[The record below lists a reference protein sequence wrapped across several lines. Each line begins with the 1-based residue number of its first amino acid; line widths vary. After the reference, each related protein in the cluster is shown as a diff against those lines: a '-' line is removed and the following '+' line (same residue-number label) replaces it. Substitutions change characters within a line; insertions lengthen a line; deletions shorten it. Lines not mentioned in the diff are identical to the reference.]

1 MAVTFL
7 ETLKKLDAEASPG
20 TWNPGGTDD
29 WITIFKD
36 YSAIARI
43 ENKVKKT
50 PVTQEDW
57 ANSELICLLRNNTQA
72 IIELVEA
79 AEKQN
84 EWQLK
89 HAVYDIYLAEAVHD
103 ALSKL
108 KGDV

>member
-1 MAVTFL
+1 MSGKFL
-7 ETLKKLDAEASPG
+7 GQLKKLDAEAAPG
-20 TWNPGGTDD
+20 PWEDINAFTAHGAEYVSINDD
-29 WITIFKD
+29 YMTNLD
-36 YSAIARI
+36 A
-43 ENKVKKT
+43 
-50 PVTQEDW
+50 
-57 ANSELICLLRNNTQA
+57 ELIYLLRNNTQA

-103 ALSKL
+103 ALAKL